1 MNPFTLTLLRHGEI
15 DHGGR
20 LIGGRSDL
28 PLTEHGQ
35 IQLAASWDKL
45 TVSPVTAMATS
56 PLARCRAFAVEQALR
71 CAVTLKVDERFAEC
85 DFGLWDGELLAAL
98 QANKPD
104 WQQQLEAGTLTP
116 PDGESFDVFRTRV
129 LAGFTKWIE
138 ESRGSHRVLVSHGGV
153 IAVLLAELLGA
164 EFSVARLI
172 NVPRG
177 GFAQLSILE
186 GHPAYLT
193 RLEGPPGEDPQ

>member
-1 MNPFTLTLLRHGEI
+1 MNPYTLTLLRHGDI

-20 LIGGRSDL
+20 LIGRTDL
-28 PLTEHGQ
+28 PLSEHGWQ
-35 IQLAASWDKL
+35 QLHASWEALSDN
-45 TVSPVTAMATS
+45 PVTAMATS
-56 PLARCRAFAVEQALR
+56 PLLRCRAFAVEQALK

-98 QANKPD
+98 SASHRD
-104 WQQQLEAGTLTP
+104 WQEKLADGSITAPE
-116 PDGESFDVFRTRV
+116 GESFELFRTRV
-129 LAGFTKWIE
+129 LEGFAQWIAD
-138 ESRGSHRVLVSHGGV
+138 SKGSHRVLVSHGGV
-153 IAVLLAELLGA
+153 IAVLLAELLGT

-177 GFAQLSILE
+177 GFAQLSLLE

-193 RLEGPPGEDPQ
+193 RLEGPPCAG

>member
-20 LIGGRSDL
+20 LIGGATDL
-28 PLTEHGQ
+28 PLTEQGLTQ
-35 IQLAASWDKL
+35 MAASWQKL
-45 TVSPVTAMATS
+45 SDSPVTAMATS
-56 PLARCRAFAVEQALR
+56 PQARCRAFAVEHALR

-85 DFGLWDGELLAAL
+85 DFGLWDGELTAAL
-98 QANKPD
+98 SARVPD
-104 WQQQLEAGTLTP
+104 WGEQLASGKLTP
-116 PDGESFDVFRTRV
+116 PEGESFELFRTRV
-129 LAGFTKWIE
+129 LSGFSQWVQ

-153 IAVLLAELLGA
+153 IAVLLAELLGV

-193 RLEGPPGEDPQ
+193 RLEGPSCEA